1 MKTHSRVDRVAV
13 EIRDAIASALLTDAN
28 DPRLAR
34 VNVTDVRVSGDLQHA
49 RVFWT
54 LVDVDG
60 GSQRERDRT
69 GRALERA
76 IGFLRST
83 IARDVALRVVPELT
97 FTFDASLE
105 RGRRIE
111 SILRDVLPDGEQ
123 AAPETAAVDADESDA
138 DDDNGADDE
147 PRAPGDIG
155 DVEP

>member
-60 GSQRERDRT
+60 GSPRERDRT

-76 IGFLRST
+76 VGFLRST

-111 SILRDVLPDGEQ
+111 SILREVLHEDEVSDTEG
-123 AAPETAAVDADESDA
+123 AAVEADVEDAAASHE
-138 DDDNGADDE
+138 DDE
-147 PRAPGDIG
+147 RSPGDIG
-155 DVEP
+155 DAEP